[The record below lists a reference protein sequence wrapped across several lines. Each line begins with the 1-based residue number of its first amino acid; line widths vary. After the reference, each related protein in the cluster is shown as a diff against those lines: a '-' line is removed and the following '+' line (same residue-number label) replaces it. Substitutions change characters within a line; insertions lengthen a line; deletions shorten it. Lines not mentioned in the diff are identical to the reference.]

1 MITKNTRG
9 SEWHRWDLH
18 IHTPESGMAN
28 GFSNWDSY
36 IKSLFT
42 KAIEKEIAVIG
53 VTDYFTIDGYK
64 IIKEYL
70 ANDQKLASI
79 FNNDKDFIS
88 KIHKIRVLPNIEFR
102 LNKLVNNRRINYH
115 IIFSDEISDSN
126 IEENFLHEIDF
137 IIENEPQDTACTR
150 KLKRRNLEELGRRIK
165 QQQPSFTGEDFNVGC
180 STALVDDG
188 QIQQI
193 LKTHKDIFEGK
204 YFIVIPVDEDL
215 SKISWTSQE
224 HMSRKSLYQQA
235 DMFFSSNKNTC
246 EFGLGKKSDSISSF
260 LSEFRSF
267 KPCIHGSDA
276 HCEENLFVPKENRFC
291 WIKADPTFDGLKQII
306 YEPEQRVRIQEQ
318 KPEEKNDYQ
327 IIDSITF
334 DNQDMGKQTIFLNQ
348 NLNTIIGGRSS
359 GKSLL
364 LGCLVKTIDSSKS
377 PKADDPAYNRYVD
390 SLCQNI
396 KVNWRNDS
404 TQSNKVI
411 YYSQSQI
418 SASVRTDENG
428 ISGIND
434 LIGRIVKS
442 KAGLESTLN
451 AYEEFKISNRSSIN
465 SLINDFCDLRN
476 QVNEVNQKIND
487 TGSYEGIKKEII
499 KIKEK
504 ITEIKSGM
512 SGSHSPTEEELFNK
526 QKENLEEKK
535 RQLTQIDNDLIQ
547 IGNAKEKLT
556 IPPISFLTV
565 RLSENIQTLLQD
577 KYTEIKQ
584 EFENKWHSF
593 LDEIITSL
601 NTKKEN
607 FSSEIESLSNSEI
620 FIRGLKFES
629 GNQVLV
635 SLNKSLEDEQA
646 KLHKIEGL
654 YKEKEILTS
663 RKSVLKAKVY
673 EGFKE
678 YEKKA
683 EEISQKISIKRDGV
697 EIKANHKFLKNDFFE
712 SVRDIFNKKNQNA
725 KQIETLIQNQDY
737 DNALIQPEVI
747 FENIISEA
755 IPLKRDFQQTLV
767 NLFAHNYYKISYDVK
782 YGNDYLNQMSEG
794 KKAYIVLRLLLD
806 FDENSS
812 CPIIIDQPEDDLDN
826 RAIYG
831 DLVKYIREQKLKR
844 QIILATHNP
853 NVVIGADAELVI
865 VANQHGCNSRNQD
878 DIKFEYYANSIEN
891 SFVDS
896 SCETILLSKGI
907 REHICEI
914 LEGGEEAFKKREQIF
929 HKRVS

>member
-1 MITKNTRG
+1 MITKNTYG
-9 SEWHRWDLH
+9 SEWRRWDLH

-42 KAIEKEIAVIG
+42 KAIEKKIAVIG

-64 IIKEYL
+64 KIKEYL
-70 ANDQKLASI
+70 ADDQKLASL
-79 FNNDKDFIS
+79 FGQDQELIS
-88 KIHKIRVLPNIEFR
+88 KIHTIRILPNIEFR

-115 IIFSDEISDSN
+115 IIFSDEIN
-126 IEENFLHEIDF
+126 ENEIEENFLHEIDF
-137 IIENEPQDTACTR
+137 IIENAPQDTPCIR
-150 KLKRRNLEELGRRIK
+150 KLKRRNIEDLGRKIK
-165 QQQPSFTGEDFNVGC
+165 QQQTTFTGSDFNVGC
-180 STALVDDG
+180 STVLVDDC
-188 QIQQI
+188 QIQKI
-193 LKTHKDIFEGK
+193 LKSHKDIFEGK

-215 SKISWTSQE
+215 SDISWTSQE
-224 HMSRKSLYQQA
+224 HMSRKNLYQQA
-235 DMFFSSNKNTC
+235 DMFFSSNKKTRD
-246 EFGLGKKSDSISSF
+246 FGLGIKSSSIPSF

-276 HCEENLFVPKENRFC
+276 HNEEDLFIPKENRFC

-334 DNQDMGKQTIFLNQ
+334 NNQDMGKQTIFFNQ

-364 LGCLVKTIDSSKS
+364 LGCLVKTIDPSKTPKSEDSS
-377 PKADDPAYNRYVD
+377 YNRYVD
-390 SLCQNI
+390 SLCQDIN
-396 KVNWRNDS
+396 VNWRNNS
-404 TQSNKVI
+404 TQSNKII

-418 SASVRTDENG
+418 SDSVRTDENG

-434 LIGRIVKS
+434 LIERIVKS
-442 KAGLESTLN
+442 KTGLESILN

-465 SLINDFCDLRN
+465 SLINDFCDLKN
-476 QVNEVNQKIND
+476 QINEVIQKIED
-487 TGSYEGIKKEII
+487 IGSLEGIKKEIT
-499 KIKEK
+499 KISDK

-512 SGSHSPTEEELFNK
+512 SGNLSSKEEETFNN
-526 QKENLEEKK
+526 QKKELDEKK
-535 RQLTQIDNDLIQ
+535 KQIEQIENDLIQ
-547 IGNAKEKLT
+547 INNAKEK
-556 IPPISFLTV
+556 ISFPSISFLTGK
-565 RLSENIQTLLQD
+565 LSEKNKSILQD
-577 KYTEIKQ
+577 KYSEIKQ
-584 EFENKWHSF
+584 EFEKQWNCF
-593 LDEIITSL
+593 LDEILTSL
-601 NTKKEN
+601 NTEK
-607 FSSEIESLSNSEI
+607 STLSLEIEKLTKNEVY
-620 FIRGLKFES
+620 IRGIKFES

-635 SLNKSLEDEQA
+635 SQNEALEAEQT
-646 KLHKIEGL
+646 KLHKIECL
-654 YKEKEILTS
+654 QKEKEALTTRTS
-663 RKSVLKAKVY
+663 NLKK
-673 EGFKE
+673 EIFDGFNQYK
-678 YEKKA
+678 KKA
-683 EEISQKISIKRDGV
+683 EEISQKILIKKDEV
-697 EIKANHKFLKNDFFE
+697 EIKANHKFLKSDFFD
-712 SVRDIFNKKNQNA
+712 SIRDIFNKKNQAA

-737 DNALIQPEVI
+737 TNPLIQPEII
-747 FENIISEA
+747 FENIISEI
-755 IPLKRDFQQTLV
+755 IPLKKDFQQTLV
-767 NLFAHNYYKISYDVK
+767 NLFAQNYYKISYDVK
-782 YGNDYLNQMSEG
+782 HGNDYLNQMSEG

-831 DLVKYIREQKLKR
+831 DLVKYIREQKTKR

-865 VANQHGCNSRNQD
+865 VANQHGCNSKNQND
-878 DIKFEYYANSIEN
+878 VKFEYYANSIEN
-891 SFVDS
+891 SFIDS

-929 HKRVS
+929 HKRIS